1 VTASIVHRTSS
12 AGSPPAASRPTTA
25 ARRRHAWPGDLGYDD
40 LFAREAT
47 HAFDRTSP
55 DGQVVTADELAR
67 TTADARL
74 QMAGDHGSKR

>member
-1 VTASIVHRTSS
+1 V
-12 AGSPPAASRPTTA
+12 AG
-25 ARRRHAWPGDLGYDD
+25 GLGYDD
-40 LFAREAT
+40 LFAALDAT